1 MHPPFSK
8 NSADEEHKR
17 VNDDDNDDV
26 DDKDAILLVRKI
38 LRKQTVV
45 LPRKEWVLLRT
56 FLVAVNTGD
65 DCISYSIKNLAMTEK
80 GNNTIK

>member
-1 MHPPFSK
+1 MHPPLSK

-17 VNDDDNDDV
+17 VDDDDNDD
-26 DDKDAILLVRKI
+26 DIDAILLVRKI

-80 GNNTIK
+80 GNNGIK